1 MKSGKGSFPPFPSA
15 VPEPRLL
22 SPLPRSRA
30 CLWSSCHPIEGG
42 ILHSAEKPLPAS
54 LRHYQNRGD
63 GLTNSGGVCW
73 DITLECLTV
82 GLIWICH
89 LRNIDQP
96 GLFILFV
103 TAKAMWEKTKLKE
116 VESSNPSRE
125 ICLASI
131 FLLSI
136 TAKIWLIFVFPT
148 LWHYLSKGIIDH
160 RGFLNLSASSVFL
173 VFKWSLK
180 IFVQWRFTY
189 SKQLFASKYIAFLP
203 FLLFYVIY
211 FLHSAQSLLIFF
223 SCIIIL
229 ILTLDFF
236 KLIFNFWL

>member
-42 ILHSAEKPLPAS
+42 ILHSAEKPLPSS
-54 LRHYQNRGD
+54 LRHCQNRGD

-89 LRNIDQP
+89 LCNIDQP

-103 TAKAMWEKTKLKE
+103 IAKAMWEKTKLKE

-131 FLLSI
+131 FQLSI
-136 TAKIWLIFVFPT
+136 TAKIWLIFVFSHTST
-148 LWHYLSKGIIDH
+148 L
-160 RGFLNLSASSVFL
+160 
-173 VFKWSLK
+173 
-180 IFVQWRFTY
+180 FVQKHYWPQR
-189 SKQLFASKYIAFLP
+189 LP
-203 FLLFYVIY
+203 ESFCI
-211 FLHSAQSLLIFF
+211 ICFF
-223 SCIIIL
+223 SL
-229 ILTLDFF
+229 QV
-236 KLIFNFWL
+236 